1 MQYPVDYQAIEFLFG
16 GMSVVCSL
24 GHGTRVGDDDV
35 AQVGGRGRRRHE
47 SIAAFTRGEGEYVG
61 GPVLSTILEIQLPDV
76 LIISDEQTHRRG
88 VARRFLGDGAHN
100 QFIQMLAICFCVEFG
115 ICLNA

>member
-1 MQYPVDYQAIEFLFG
+1 MDYQAIEFLLG

-24 GHGTRVGDDDV
+24 GHGPRVGDDDV
-35 AQVGGRGRRRHE
+35 AQVGGCGRRRHE
-47 SIAAFTRGEGEYVG
+47 AVAAFTRGEGKYIG
-61 GPVLSTILEIQLPDV
+61 GAVLSTILEIQLPDV
-76 LIISDEQTHRRG
+76 LIIGDEQPHRHG

-100 QFIQMLAICFCVEFG
+100 QFIQMLAICFFLEFW